1 MVRKF
6 SVDSIEMEKM
16 YQKQF
21 NAKERADFLRDFD
34 LNKDGYVTM
43 REIKQRIQQKEA
55 NLFKDLDLD
64 GDGNIA
70 IKEIITKLN
79 PANIEKK
86 KAEKNELVMRR
97 PR

>member
-1 MVRKF
+1 MVKKF
-6 SVDSIEMEKM
+6 SVDYIEMKKL

-21 NAKERADFLRDFD
+21 NSRERCGFLKDFD
-34 LNKDGYVTM
+34 LNNDGYVTI
-43 REIKQRIQQKEA
+43 REIKQRIQEKKA
-55 NLFKDLDLD
+55 NFFKDFD

-79 PANIEKK
+79 PTVLEKK
-86 KAEKNELVMRR
+86 ITEKNELVMRR